1 MCTVIPSFIHWWEK
15 NLGFCACKV
24 SIFNRLIKPT
34 GDSEIQEGDLL
45 NAATLE
51 RIKRFSNTRVIIHG
65 PNEVLVSIKQE
76 VGIANQF
83 WPRCSLG
90 HQ

>member
-1 MCTVIPSFIHWWEK
+1 MCSFIHCWEK
-15 NLGFCACKV
+15 KLGFCAFKV

-34 GDSEIQEGDLL
+34 GDSENQEGDLL
-45 NAATLE
+45 GAATLG
-51 RIKRFSNTRVIIHG
+51 RIKRFSHIQVIIHG
-65 PNEVLVSIKQE
+65 PNEVLVSLKQK

-83 WPRCSLG
+83 WPRCGLG

>member
-1 MCTVIPSFIHWWEK
+1 MRARRPP
-15 NLGFCACKV
+15 L
-24 SIFNRLIKPT
+24 NRLIKQT
-34 GDSEIQEGDLL
+34 GDSEKQEGDLF

-51 RIKRFSNTRVIIHG
+51 RIKKFNHTQVTIHG
-65 PNEVLVSIKQE
+65 PNEVLVSLKQE

-83 WPRCSLG
+83 WSRCGLG